1 MLGGEEGL
9 EYREEREEIERALL
23 FVEPDRVPVS
33 WDEQMVDLAG
43 TWVA

>member
-1 MLGGEEGL
+1 MNGWIKER
-9 EYREEREEIERALL
+9 RESGALVFVLLDRA
-23 FVEPDRVPVS
+23 PVS

>member
-9 EYREEREEIERALL
+9 EYRERGERERALL